1 MSSITIKQ
9 FFENKILNKQASR
22 EIVGYKMYQLQV
34 RNSCLR
40 ICKSRNIKVDKLY
53 LTKTKSV
60 YLFPIE
66 IIQEVVAKEIQIG
79 KPRGKHSVKPKSKLK
94 RKSENQ

>member
-1 MSSITIKQ
+1 MSLITIKQ
-9 FFENKILNKQASR
+9 FFENQITNKQAHPELVR
-22 EIVGYKMYQLQV
+22 YKKYQLSV

-40 ICKSRNIKVDKLY
+40 ICKSRNIKVDKSS

-60 YLFPIE
+60 YLFE
-66 IIQEVVAKEIQIG
+66 ESIIQEVVAKEIQIG